1 MSADVIE
8 QLRMLG
14 DLLDAHAAPVTLD
27 DIRRTELHEELG
39 SGSVGV
45 IETHVPMARR
55 PTSARGSRGLA
66 VAALAVAATLLGLIV
81 IARRE
86 TGDVAPGE
94 NASASDAGPPAWYDL
109 IAPSLP
115 ERFPYL
121 ALTLA
126 THEQLFFVAFSPND
140 GKTLEIQLAAEGYRV
155 ESTASVDA
163 TGQWVETPQGWS
175 VKTPEGLFVSVSCDL
190 GVGGRD
196 YAGPEN
202 SCEKTS
208 GLPAFT
214 KDEIHAVTNALAT
227 SIPLSIF
234 DEDLGTP
241 TGDSI
246 DTAAATAMISFAV
259 PGQQIAASDLG
270 DGADHIYLIGVDV
283 GIGAGSSSETLPAL
297 NAVTLPVGTSIRIL
311 HGVYPHP
318 PADLS
323 DQVRVI
329 AASYDDAALV
339 WTFGSGG
346 VAVRISTTDTS
357 PASLS
362 RLEQL
367 AQHLIEL
374 DPTATPDPTTAD
386 AGPAAQTTSTIGVCD
401 QSNPPATVVV
411 VNASDMLDMEI
422 WWTSLLAASVPTV
435 HFADPVKAVAQSP
448 VSRVLALD
456 GFDCDASLVANL
468 TTGTAVEQATV
479 ETLQALVDQ
488 PLPSGTSIVV
498 VIGDDSLSTAATGST
513 TTSSSAA
520 P

>member
-1 MSADVIE
+1 MIDEAFDTKFEDQLRATLDEMIPKLVASEIAAGDDGAQATADV
-8 QLRMLG
+8 RMTG
-14 DLLDAHAAPVTLD
+14 GATP
-27 DIRRTELHEELG
+27 
-39 SGSVGV
+39 
-45 IETHVPMARR
+45 ARR
-55 PTSARGSRGLA
+55 SRRLA
-66 VAALAVAATLLGLIV
+66 VTALAVAATLVGLIV
-81 IARRE
+81 IAKRD
-86 TGDVAPGE
+86 TGEVVPGG
-94 NASASDAGPPAWYDL
+94 ASPATDAGPPAWYDL

-121 ALTLA
+121 ALTFA
-126 THEQLFFVAFSPND
+126 TDAQLFFVAISPND
-140 GKTLEIQLAAEGYRV
+140 GKTLEIHLAAEGYRA
-155 ESTASVDA
+155 EPTASVDS

-208 GLPAFT
+208 GLPAYT

-234 DEDLGTP
+234 DEDLGTA

-246 DTAAATAMISFAV
+246 DTAAATAMISAAV

-270 DGADHIYLIGVDV
+270 DGADHIYLIGADV
-283 GIGAGSSSETLPAL
+283 GIGSSSDTLPPL
-297 NAVTLPVGTSIRIL
+297 NAPTLPVGTSIRIL
-311 HGVYPHP
+311 HGIYPHP

-323 DQVRVI
+323 NQVRVI

-346 VAVRISTTDTS
+346 VVVRISTTDTN

-374 DPTATPDPTTAD
+374 DPTANPDPTTAD
-386 AGPAAQTTSTIGVCD
+386 TVPAAQTTSTIGVCD

-411 VNASDMLDMEI
+411 VNASEMLDMEI
-422 WWTSLLAASVPTV
+422 WWTSLLAANVPTI
-435 HFADPVKAVAQSP
+435 HLADPVKALAQSP

-456 GFDCDASLVANL
+456 GFDCDASLVAHL
-468 TTGTAVEQATV
+468 TTGTPVEPATA

-488 PLPSGTSIVV
+488 LLPTGTSIVM